1 MMEDQS
7 DHLSFDLPPGYQFL
21 LTDEELIRYYLINKV
36 LNTPLPTNKIK
47 DVNMYC
53 YNPDQ
58 LSDREE
64 NEIMYFFNPRDQKYP
79 NEGRPNRV
87 AGTGHWRAAGK
98 DNHIPRALKF
108 HEGKSRKLDTKTK
121 WIMHEYRVN
130 YQYLKLD
137 DSVLCKIHENER
149 GTKGKSTD
157 EKQDIPSNTFPD
169 DHADQGGRPAIISS
183 RVPLTTLLPINQ
195 VPPVPNNYDLSNHA
209 LNSSC
214 QFDQY
219 YSGQMISAFGH
230 EHDHHHHRDPIAFE
244 NTRLHNYALADHPDP
259 FFNVNMTRPDD
270 DHHVFAAP
278 VPNYVGER
286 TMMIGAAFNYQ
297 VLHLMIRHSE
307 IQT

>member
-1 MMEDQS
+1 MDDNTKAITMMEDQS

-58 LSDREE
+58 LSGFE
-64 NEIMYFFNPRDQKYP
+64 
-79 NEGRPNRV
+79 
-87 AGTGHWRAAGK
+87 
-98 DNHIPRALKF
+98 RALKF

-130 YQYLKLD
+130 YQYLKVPSTRRTPDQPHLKLD